1 VIDRD
6 YQISSA
12 RSCTITS
19 QTPPH
24 DLTMEFGPFYDTEA
38 FGIELYCWTRV
49 KRFPVAFSEDLPSR
63 IF

>member
-1 VIDRD
+1 
-6 YQISSA
+6 
-12 RSCTITS
+12 
-19 QTPPH
+19 
-24 DLTMEFGPFYDTEA
+24 MEFGHFYDTEA